1 MGLMLWA
8 AVAAIS
14 HLARDCRSEQL
25 LRRRL
30 RAHLLLRLSRCLIL
44 LLKHLMCCLSCLV
57 LHFCAL
63 LLDIVILLMCIEY
76 GGIFELVFITV
87 VDDLMK
93 YWRVEREVVG

>member
-1 MGLMLWA
+1 
-8 AVAAIS
+8 
-14 HLARDCRSEQL
+14 
-25 LRRRL
+25 
-30 RAHLLLRLSRCLIL
+30 
-44 LLKHLMCCLSCLV
+44 MCCLSCLV

>member
-1 MGLMLWA
+1 
-8 AVAAIS
+8 
-14 HLARDCRSEQL
+14 
-25 LRRRL
+25 
-30 RAHLLLRLSRCLIL
+30 
-44 LLKHLMCCLSCLV
+44 MCCLSRLV

-76 GGIFELVFITV
+76 GGIFKMVFITV